1 MLGCCHQFYLGRDSK
16 LSLRSKRNSYK
27 DRREINT
34 APTVITPMSKVLIL
48 HKITVANQA
57 ICTSIKSHNFTCE
70 FLPSKDNGTEL
81 LPFQL
86 KLSSYV

>member
-1 MLGCCHQFYLGRDSK
+1 
-16 LSLRSKRNSYK
+16 
-27 DRREINT
+27 
-34 APTVITPMSKVLIL
+34 MSKVLIL
-48 HKITVANQA
+48 HEITVANQA

-86 KLSSYV
+86 KLSSYVWYL